1 MLSGCY
7 LSNMLVSVNPADKDL
22 ETMFTKELKR
32 RGLDSIDDLGG
43 WTPADEG
50 EQLAATGCC

>member
-1 MLSGCY
+1 MH
-7 LSNMLVSVNPADKDL
+7 ADKDL

-32 RGLDSIDDLGG
+32 RGLDSIDDVGG

-50 EQLAATGCC
+50 KQACSMLTGQDWQVAY